1 MIKQNNFTDLVL
13 NKLKKHEKSIKTQ
26 WLKPKGTNT
35 RYFYIDNTD
44 PDEPFL
50 AYDSEPVDDIYV
62 KFINYP
68 KLKGNFAKMDGIMYV
83 TKKGTTLTCATG
95 LFRENGT
102 ANIYNNNRIIEYN
115 IGTVM
120 LYESQGKRRVYVK
133 INWNGTFF
141 EQWKR
146 LAIYDE
152 LNL

>member
-1 MIKQNNFTDLVL
+1 MTTSEYINTNIPGEITLLAAPSLPFIKLLYIIND
-13 NKLKKHEKSIKTQ
+13 I
-26 WLKPKGTNT
+26 GTVPN

-50 AYDSEPVDDIYV
+50 AYDSEPVDDIYG

-102 ANIYNNNRIIEYN
+102 ANIYNNNRIIE
-115 IGTVM
+115 
-120 LYESQGKRRVYVK
+120 
-133 INWNGTFF
+133 
-141 EQWKR
+141 
-146 LAIYDE
+146 
-152 LNL
+152 